1 MSMAEFRGLRKHQNN
16 PARIKT
22 SKSVKSLQNALVE
35 HYVTIRKKKKSCVD
49 GQTWQRYVQMP
60 LSRLTFNRA
69 CYIAWK

>member
-49 GQTWQRYVQMP
+49 GQT
-60 LSRLTFNRA
+60 
-69 CYIAWK
+69 